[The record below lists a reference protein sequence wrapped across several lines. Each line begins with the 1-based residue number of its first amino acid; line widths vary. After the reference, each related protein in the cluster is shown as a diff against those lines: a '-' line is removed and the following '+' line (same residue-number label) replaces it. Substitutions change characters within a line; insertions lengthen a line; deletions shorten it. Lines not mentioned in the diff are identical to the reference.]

1 MAAIGALLAWTLID
15 NRLAGS
21 TMVRGRPPGAADIGE
36 T

>member
-1 MAAIGALLAWTLID
+1 VLAWTLID

-21 TMVRGRPPGAADIGE
+21 TMVRAAPPGAPDVGD